1 MSHDKDDILGR
12 NGIVRHAGA
21 GPYAHASMKLPGI
34 EAARGVAAVL
44 VVLYHAARHLKA
56 NLGFM
61 PMHGVTQF
69 GHAGVDFFFVL
80 SGFIIMFVHRKDL
93 GQPSRLAHY
102 FQRRFT
108 RIYPFF
114 WFSLLVGTL
123 LAAASHSGK
132 PMSGTSILYA
142 MTLLP
147 TREDL
152 GVAWT
157 LQYEILFYL
166 IFAIAI
172 INLRA
177 GAVIGAAWTCL
188 VAYAWILPSATSS
201 NLLVER
207 LASPFNIE
215 FFFGLTAAW
224 LVARKNSFNAGAL
237 RLAGAFLFFGAGMLE
252 NAGIVDGYASTAR
265 IAYGLGAMAIV
276 MGLALPRAGDL
287 ITVPSAMVQLGTASY
302 SIYLMHVP
310 CIGIAYKLL
319 AVAGLLPLLPVW
331 VTYIVLAGSGVAGG
345 VLTSRLVEV
354 PLTNGVRHLF
364 RFLSTGA
371 TRIAR

>member
-1 MSHDKDDILGR
+1 MSHDKDGILVR
-12 NGIVRHAGA
+12 EDIVRHADA
-21 GPYAHASMKLPGI
+21 GPYAHASTKLPGI
-34 EAARGVAAVL
+34 EAARGIAAVL

-61 PMHGVTQF
+61 PMHGVMQF

-80 SGFIIMFVHRKDL
+80 SGFIIMFVHHKDL
-93 GQPSRLAHY
+93 GQPSRLANY

-114 WFSLLVGTL
+114 WCSLLVGAL

-147 TREDL
+147 NREDL

-172 INLRA
+172 LNLRA
-177 GAVIGAAWTCL
+177 GAVIVAAWICL

-215 FFFGLTAAW
+215 FFFGLTAA
-224 LVARKNSFNAGAL
+224 
-237 RLAGAFLFFGAGMLE
+237 
-252 NAGIVDGYASTAR
+252 
-265 IAYGLGAMAIV
+265 
-276 MGLALPRAGDL
+276 
-287 ITVPSAMVQLGTASY
+287 
-302 SIYLMHVP
+302 
-310 CIGIAYKLL
+310 
-319 AVAGLLPLLPVW
+319 
-331 VTYIVLAGSGVAGG
+331 
-345 VLTSRLVEV
+345 
-354 PLTNGVRHLF
+354 
-364 RFLSTGA
+364 
-371 TRIAR
+371 